1 MAALFRRPRAICQ
14 CQRTFSTSTSR
25 GVSLQWDKNDPE
37 ALAAVL
43 PPYPHGPTRWFRQSR
58 LGLYGG
64 QRIQFGN
71 NVSEEFKTKTRRSW
85 HPNILTRR
93 LFSKALNRHVQVR
106 VSARVLRTIDKLGG
120 LDEYLLGE
128 KAARIKQLGESGWWL
143 RWAIMQTHTV
153 KNRFAAERQRL
164 GLPAD
169 RSELEAVAETLGEEE
184 ASALDE
190 EGLEAV
196 PMDDAF
202 QIEENAGLPPIKFRV
217 DRFKHVMLT
226 SNGWVRT
233 KRSPDH
239 AIQKAKD
246 KVQEK
251 YFPQYVEE
259 RLEAFEAA
267 LKPELEPGE
276 EGEGSKLKLN
286 KEQCKELVKH
296 TRRSLKRELRELV
309 DRKYEKEVA
318 LKESKKGARRERKLA
333 TQKEAAE
340 EEEAIAAA

>member
-14 CQRTFSTSTSR
+14 CQRTFSTSSSR

-37 ALAAVL
+37 ALAEVL
-43 PPYPHGPTRWFRQSR
+43 PPYPHGPTRWYRQSR

-71 NVSEEFKTKTRRSW
+71 NVSGKFETKTRRSW

-106 VSARVLRTIDKLGG
+106 VSTRVLRTIDKLGG

-128 KAARIKQLGESGWWL
+128 KAMRIKELGESGWWL
-143 RWAIMQTHTV
+143 RWAIMQTNTI
-153 KNRFAAERQRL
+153 KNRFATERQSL

-169 RSELEAVAETLGEEE
+169 RAELEAVAEVLGEEE
-184 ASALDE
+184 ASSLDE
-190 EGLEAV
+190 EAVEAV

-202 QIEENAGLPPIKFRV
+202 QIEQNADLPPIKFRV

-226 SNGWVRT
+226 ANGWVRT
-233 KRSPDH
+233 KRSPEH
-239 AIQKAKD
+239 AIQKARD

-259 RLEAFEAA
+259 KVKAFEAEVQA
-267 LKPELEPGE
+267 KLEPKDEGEEPELVLSE
-276 EGEGSKLKLN
+276 EEYKD
-286 KEQCKELVKH
+286 LVKH
-296 TRRSLKRELRELV
+296 TRRELRRQLRALV
-309 DRKYEKEVA
+309 DEKYEEVLA
-318 LKESKKGARRERKLA
+318 LKAKKKEQRRQR
-333 TQKEAAE
+333 KEAVKQAE
-340 EEEAIAAA
+340 AEGQEAIVA

>member
-1 MAALFRRPRAICQ
+1 MAALFRQPRAICQ
-14 CQRTFSTSTSR
+14 CRRTFSTSSLR

-37 ALAAVL
+37 ALAEVL

-85 HPNILTRR
+85 HPNIFTRR

-128 KAARIKQLGESGWWL
+128 KSARIKSLGESGWWL

-184 ASALDE
+184 DASLDE
-190 EGLEAV
+190 EGLESV

-202 QIEENAGLPPIKFRV
+202 QIEQSADLPPIKFRV

-233 KRSPDH
+233 KPSPDH

-246 KVQEK
+246 RVQEK
-251 YFPQYVEE
+251 YFPQYVEK
-259 RLEAFEAA
+259 RLEAFEAD
-267 LKPELEPGE
+267 LKHKLEPVEEGEEPELELSE
-276 EGEGSKLKLN
+276 R
-286 KEQCKELVKH
+286 QYKELVKH
-296 TRRSLKRELRELV
+296 TRREFKRELRQLV
-309 DRKYEKEVA
+309 DRKYEKELA
-318 LKESKKGARRERKLA
+318 FKESKKQAKREHKSA
-333 TQKEAAE
+333 AKQDAE
-340 EEEAIAAA
+340 EEQDAIAA